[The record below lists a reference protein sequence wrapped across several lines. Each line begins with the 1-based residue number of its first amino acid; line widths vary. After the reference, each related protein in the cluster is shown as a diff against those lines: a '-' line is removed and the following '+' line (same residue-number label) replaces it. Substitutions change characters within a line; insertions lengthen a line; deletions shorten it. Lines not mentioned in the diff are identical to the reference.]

1 MAYRTQHTTHGTR
14 RTAHSTQHTCHRM
27 VSRPPPMGDY
37 KKRLYN
43 DMQDEAMP
51 LARWQDRAVPLT
63 RWQDEAMPLA
73 GRTKPCHS
81 LDGRTKP
88 CHSRAGRSHA
98 TRVSRSSAD
107 AEQPQLSPRPK
118 QPQGVQAAS
127 HLRPRPRP
135 SKAYRHSS
143 AWGRATRR
151 AAPRRGTRTSA
162 RALATAG
169 SRIATT
175 YPSGSSSFRGAGP
188 PTPARPGLS

>member
-1 MAYRTQHTTHGTR
+1 
-14 RTAHSTQHTCHRM
+14 
-27 VSRPPPMGDY
+27 
-37 KKRLYN
+37 
-43 DMQDEAMP
+43 
-51 LARWQDRAVPLT
+51 
-63 RWQDEAMPLA
+63 MPLA

-135 SKAYRHSS
+135 SKAHRHPS
-143 AWGRATRR
+143 AWGRESRG
-151 AAPRRGTRTSA
+151 AAPRRSTRTSA

-175 YPSGSSSFRGAGP
+175 CPSGSSSFRGAGP
-188 PTPARPGLS
+188 PTPARPGALPPGRSRRVSTATFADAPASLEFACGGPKRVEGGGRSLPVR